1 METPGFGAAWTVL
14 EQASFDAIVA
24 SVDRA
29 QDVKNMRTSNSL
41 ISLEYL
47 FFCKGYVK
55 NLLTSCGDH
64 LTIQT
69 ARRYRS
75 RPEEGAEPTDDGG
88 PEP

>member
-47 FFCKGYVK
+47 FFVKGM
-55 NLLTSCGDH
+55 
-64 LTIQT
+64 
-69 ARRYRS
+69 S
-75 RPEEGAEPTDDGG
+75 RTC
-88 PEP
+88 